1 MIVPINGGGV
11 CASRAIPSVRH
22 ICFGVVN
29 SLPPS
34 PSIRSASFGPLHSL
48 SPLGLAIR
56 IHRCSTQTTLT
67 PSFYENKT
75 TTAIAE
81 TNKQKRRVR
90 QAIFIHDAF
99 DAPGKFTVRRIRI
112 FPGFKIF
119 FISTEVH
126 NSCFVDLRC
135 FFFFLLDVYH
145 LCRGRLQMLL
155 LWELLFTECSRA
167 WRRDV
172 VLALTAI
179 LLCRS
184 AEGTCSSN
192 WRKRKKSSRL
202 ALGYFG
208 FLSRASLWLR
218 LDDCSLEAIGEFLYS
233 EHYAVKPKNV
243 IYAEDIYLLYAF
255 LYKDKHYV
263 CL

>member
-1 MIVPINGGGV
+1 M
-11 CASRAIPSVRH
+11 
-22 ICFGVVN
+22 VVG
-29 SLPPS
+29 SALAGRFRLCDTFVSAWWIRFHPTPLPP
-34 PSIRSASFGPLHSL
+34 FGPLHSVPSIPSAHSFLLSEFTDAPHRRRWRQVFTKTKPLLL
-48 SPLGLAIR
+48 SPK
-56 IHRCSTQTTLT
+56 Q
-67 PSFYENKT
+67 
-75 TTAIAE
+75 
-81 TNKQKRRVR
+81 TNKKDVFAKRSLYTMHLMHPASSRYVGSEFF
-90 QAIFIHDAF
+90 QALRF
-99 DAPGKFTVRRIRI
+99 
-112 FPGFKIF
+112 F

-135 FFFFLLDVYH
+135 FFLLDVYH

>member
-1 MIVPINGGGV
+1 MHP
-11 CASRAIPSVRH
+11 ASSRYVGSEFFQALRFFLFLRRSTIPV
-22 ICFGVVN
+22 
-29 SLPPS
+29 L
-34 PSIRSASFGPLHSL
+34 
-48 SPLGLAIR
+48 
-56 IHRCSTQTTLT
+56 LT
-67 PSFYENKT
+67 CD
-75 TTAIAE
+75 
-81 TNKQKRRVR
+81 V
-90 QAIFIHDAF
+90 
-99 DAPGKFTVRRIRI
+99 
-112 FPGFKIF
+112 
-119 FISTEVH
+119 
-126 NSCFVDLRC
+126 